1 MKDLSISDDNID
13 DISENDD
20 INKFQIIKYPYESNA
35 INLIDQ
41 FLVLGFQKNFIKKEF
56 PKIIEKE
63 KHNLQNK
70 NHIEIAIEEK
80 AEVLNEINFKKDK
93 QFLSK
98 DLLINIIFPNNL
110 QIIIMNKNTQKEELL
125 PYKVIFSFKSNPIG
139 SSLIIYKGLAYIFYL
154 MFDYPDE
161 NIIVFYQMAYCI
173 ISEFP
178 YFTSFSLICQEIRN
192 YSLKEIEYIVP
203 IEILIYNIVN
213 FTPSPIKNGIK
224 LLIGGNIEKNT
235 NKQNIINNM
244 NDNPFQDNS
253 NSDLNIE
260 SYKYNNYHEINFQ
273 KLSGYPLIDFNLSLL
288 FNLLPVDIILKTFIC
303 TFLEE
308 EIVFYSENIETL
320 NMIMYI
326 FSILNYPVN
335 DINYYQYILSVSA
348 NDYKNGNSMFTDKP
362 FSSMIGVNSQF
373 NIEIE
378 KKKRTEK
385 FYFVLD
391 IGNKTLQTIYN
402 NKYKEEEEKNA
413 CFYNYI
419 DNIINEK
426 NKNKNINFL
435 EQTIINL
442 YKEIIVISKKVTSSN
457 LNLYKNKIRFLK
469 NPTHPNE
476 VNESF
481 QNQNKEIQQIFYSF
495 ILNFFDYFYSNCT
508 TSKRI
513 ENNSNKNPLIFEKI
527 LQNNQSFYIQLNEPK
542 AKDEL
547 EKLFIYKFNKAMKIN
562 SYVIN
567 FLLGR
572 ESLDLYKIPFIFTE
586 EFIYWLEIF
595 ENRKK
600 ELNENN
606 TKKKNKEL
614 NYQNSKNEKIYF
626 NLIDKL
632 YEINFKTKFKS
643 LTNSFTSSVKR
654 IKIYENPSFKNPNL
668 NLNLSIHHS
677 STMKNKN
684 IDLNK
689 SENLIISFENFLIE
703 FDKHL
708 CQKINREQYDSI
720 YFVKKG
726 RTKTGLIKYN
736 RRFYDFDN
744 DLLKKYKYM
753 LNQYAKNQL
762 IEFFPS
768 LILIE
773 DNNLKESTC
782 PQININNIIED
793 YFLER
798 KLFSLSQLILYSIS
812 NIIGLTISINN
823 GKLFEQNL
831 EFFIDLASITEI
843 KLKKPILLL
852 SSMVYRFMEKTQSK
866 NEEEQNQNSS
876 YKNCF
881 KFLYKYINNKHLI
894 PNEEFL
900 SIINKLDSKE
910 LIENNERSSVINS
923 GNYIIGVYSFKYF
936 QISQNTFEELKKESN
951 EVLKNNIL
959 SLAENTGYNGVF
971 NYHFIFKENI
981 SNVEKSYEIW
991 SPKKVYCESSKI
1003 LNQYYESL
1011 NMDEI
1016 DINSLINTIV
1026 MTIFYVNELPYKV
1039 WNQEMDD
1046 ETIKEKTLNML
1057 KSLYKVYL
1065 FYKNDLR
1072 LKNNSKKK

>member
-13 DISENDD
+13 EISENDE

-41 FLVLGFQKNFIKKEF
+41 FLVLGFQKNYIKKEF

-63 KHNLQNK
+63 KHKLQNQT
-70 NHIEIAIEEK
+70 NYIEIPIEEK

-110 QIIIMNKNTQKEELL
+110 SLIIMKKNTQKEELL

-139 SSLIIYKGLAYIFYL
+139 TSLIIYKGLAYIFYL
-154 MFDYPDE
+154 IFDYPDE
-161 NIIVFYQMAYCI
+161 NIVVFYQMAYCI

-192 YSLKEIEYIVP
+192 YSLKQFEYSLP
-203 IEILIYNIVN
+203 TEILVYNIVN

-224 LLIGGNIEKNT
+224 LFIGGNVEKT
-235 NKQNIINNM
+235 RNKKNINSSLY
-244 NDNPFQDNS
+244 DNPFQEFS
-253 NSDLNIE
+253 KSDLNNE
-260 SYKYNNYHEINFQ
+260 NYKYDNYHEIQFQ
-273 KLSGYPLIDFNLSLL
+273 QLSGYPLIDFNLSLL
-288 FNLLPVDIILKTFIC
+288 FNLLPVEVILKTFIC

-320 NMIMYI
+320 NMLMYI

-335 DINYYQYILSVSA
+335 DITYYQSILSVSS
-348 NDYKNGNSMFTDKP
+348 NDYIIGNSMFTDKP
-362 FSSMIGVNSQF
+362 FSSMMGVNSQF
-373 NIEIE
+373 DIETE

-385 FYFVLD
+385 FYFILD

-402 NKYKEEEEKNA
+402 KDEEEEKNNSL
-413 CFYNYI
+413 FYNYI
-419 DNIINEK
+419 DTIINEK
-426 NKNKNINFL
+426 NKKKSINFL

-442 YKEIIVISKKVTSSN
+442 YNEIIVISKKVTSSN

-476 VNESF
+476 VIESF

-508 TSKRI
+508 ISKR
-513 ENNSNKNPLIFEKI
+513 EVNNSNKKRLVFEKN
-527 LQNNQSFYIQLNEPK
+527 LQNNQTFYVQLNEPIT
-542 AKDEL
+542 KDEF
-547 EKLFIYKFNKAMKIN
+547 EKLFIDKFNKAMKIN

-586 EFIYWLEIF
+586 EFIYCLDII

-600 ELNENN
+600 ELNDSD
-606 TKKKNKEL
+606 KKNKEFFFL
-614 NYQNSKNEKIYF
+614 NSKNEKIYF
-626 NLIDKL
+626 DLIDKL
-632 YEINFKTKFKS
+632 YEINLKNKFKS
-643 LTNSFTSSVKR
+643 LTPSVKK
-654 IKIYENPSFKNPNL
+654 IKTNENTLLTNQNL
-668 NLNLSIHHS
+668 DLHLSIHYS

-684 IDLNK
+684 IDLIKNG
-689 SENLIISFENFLIE
+689 NLIISFENFLIE
-703 FDKHL
+703 FDKNL
-708 CQKINREQYDSI
+708 YQKINREQYDSI
-720 YFVKKG
+720 YFIKK
-726 RTKTGLIKYN
+726 RTKSGFKCN
-736 RRFYDFDN
+736 RRNYDFDN
-744 DLLKKYKYM
+744 DLLKKYKFI
-753 LNQYAKNQL
+753 LNQYTKKQL
-762 IEFFPS
+762 IDIFPS
-768 LILIE
+768 LLLIQ
-773 DNNLKESTC
+773 DNNLKELTC
-782 PQININNIIED
+782 PQMSINNIIED

-812 NIIGLTISINN
+812 HIIGLTISINN

-843 KLKKPILLL
+843 KLKKSFLLL
-852 SSMVYRFMEKTQSK
+852 SSMVYRFMKNTQSK
-866 NEEEQNQNSS
+866 NEEEQNINSS
-876 YKNCF
+876 YNNCLN
-881 KFLYKYINNKHLI
+881 FLYKYINNNHLI

-900 SIINKLDSKE
+900 SIINKLDPEE
-910 LIENNERSSVINS
+910 LLQNNERSSVRNT
-923 GNYIIGVYSFKYF
+923 GNYMTGVYSFNYF
-936 QISQNTFEELKKESN
+936 QIPQNTFEEFKQEPN
-951 EVLKNNIL
+951 EVLKKNIL

-971 NYHFIFKENI
+971 NYHCIFKENI

-991 SPKKVYCESSKI
+991 SPKKVYCESYNI

-1016 DINSLINTIV
+1016 DIDSLLHVII
-1026 MTIFYVNELPYKV
+1026 MIIFYVNELPYNV
-1039 WNQEMDD
+1039 WNQEMDS
-1046 ETIKEKTLNML
+1046 EIIKPKTLNML

-1072 LKNNSKKK
+1072 MKNQKKRSNF

>member
-1 MKDLSISDDNID
+1 MKDLSISDGNID

-70 NHIEIAIEEK
+70 NHIEIAIEEN

-224 LLIGGNIEKNT
+224 LLIGGNIEKNI

-348 NDYKNGNSMFTDKP
+348 NDYRNGNSMFTDKP

-508 TSKRI
+508 TSKRS
-513 ENNSNKNPLIFEKI
+513 ENNSNKNPLIFDKF
-527 LQNNQSFYIQLNEPK
+527 LQNNQSFYVQLNEPK

-586 EFIYWLEIF
+586 EFIYCLDII

-600 ELNENN
+600 ELNDSD
-606 TKKKNKEL
+606 KKNQEFFF
-614 NYQNSKNEKIYF
+614 QNSK
-626 NLIDKL
+626 
-632 YEINFKTKFKS
+632 
-643 LTNSFTSSVKR
+643 
-654 IKIYENPSFKNPNL
+654 KNPNL

-753 LNQYAKNQL
+753 LNQYTKNQL

-798 KLFSLSQLILYSIS
+798 KY
-812 NIIGLTISINN
+812 IIGLTISINN

-852 SSMVYRFMEKTQSK
+852 SSMVYRFMKKTQSK